1 MSHHKPA
8 ELTIPNTSKMV
19 LVSLQL
25 KPLFITLNK
34 DTTVPTL
41 HLVST
46 TLKYI
51 IAETCGGLQVSENSE
66 TESSTQ
72 ARPTKLSNAS
82 VLPLQTLK
90 ILTYPV

>member
-19 LVSLQL
+19 LISLQL

-66 TESSTQ
+66 RLNLPHRLGQ
-72 ARPTKLSNAS
+72 QNYQMPVFYLPRLS
-82 VLPLQTLK
+82 K
-90 ILTYPV
+90 Y